1 MKLLVT
7 LGGGG
12 HTAEAMRVV
21 REIGPGF
28 DYHYLHI
35 DEERKVRETAPFPGT
50 FHEVKRPRHRDDGI
64 LAASVKVLRHFTT
77 IAGVVNRV
85 RPDAVIGCGPSLS
98 VLAMWAGKFAGAKII
113 FIETAARIRTTSL
126 SAKLVYPI
134 ADLFLVQWPELLRKL
149 PRSEYHGRI

>member
-1 MKLLVT
+1 MKLLIT

-12 HTAEAMRVV
+12 HTAESLRVV

-28 DYHYLHI
+28 EYHYLYL
-35 DEERKVRETAPFPGT
+35 DEEPKVREAAPFPGV
-50 FHEVKRPRHRDDGI
+50 FHEVPRPRHRDDSI
-64 LAASVKVLRHFTT
+64 PSAFVKVLRHFSR
-77 IAGVVNRV
+77 IAGIVNTV

-98 VLAMWAGKFAGAKII
+98 VLAMWAGKFAGARII
-113 FIETAARIRTTSL
+113 FIETAARVTTTSL

-149 PRSEYHGRI
+149 PRAEYRGRI